1 MPESPGP
8 TERDDVRIPGDP
20 VRGNLLERLV
30 TVEHG
35 EWPRLAMAFLYF
47 FLLLG
52 GYFMLRPI
60 RGTVAANNSDIL
72 HLLYTGTFLVMLAIV
87 PAFGFLVSRFRRGQ
101 FIPAIYLFFIAHLL
115 LFAANFEG
123 DQTPQ
128 WLQRTFYI
136 WLSVFNLFVVSIFWS
151 FMADIFRPGQAQR
164 LFGFIM
170 AGGSI
175 GAIIAPSFTKGIVVV
190 HGASGVMLTA
200 AGFLAAATVL
210 AVLLGRR
217 VSGAG
222 SEHGDAVIGGG
233 IWEGALHVFRSRYL
247 LYACLLM
254 LLHNLVSTFL
264 FNGLAVLVDQNVA
277 GFEERTR
284 LFSHVDQ
291 VVQVLAFSFQF
302 FITSRLVR
310 YLGMSRT
317 LVMIPALL
325 AGGFVI
331 LGSSMGLVLFAAVQV
346 AQRSLNYGVLGPA
359 KEMLFTVVDRE
370 TKYKSK
376 NFIDTAVYRG
386 SDVTA
391 SWIFKGLSTA
401 GLSIAQMTWLYLPV
415 MGLWAFGAWRLG
427 QTYARMREGLRE
439 DAAPLQETVT
449 RERSDAGP

>member
-1 MPESPGP
+1 MPEADAPAN
-8 TERDDVRIPGDP
+8 RV
-20 VRGNLLERLV
+20 NFLERLV
-30 TVEHG
+30 AVEHG
-35 EWPRLAMAFLYF
+35 EWPRLAMAFAYF

-52 GYFMLRPI
+52 GYFMLRPL

-72 HLLYTGTFLVMLAIV
+72 HWLYTGTFVTMLAIV
-87 PAFGFLVSRFRRGQ
+87 PVFGFLVSRFRRGQ
-101 FIPAIYLFFIAHLL
+101 FIPAIYAFFIAHLL
-115 LFAANFEG
+115 LFAAGFEG
-123 DQTPQ
+123 DATPQ

-175 GAIIAPSFTKGIVVV
+175 GAIIAPSLTKGIVPT
-190 HGASGVMLTA
+190 HGATGVMILSAVFLCGATA
-200 AGFLAAATVL
+200 L
-210 AVLLGRR
+210 AVLLGRFGR
-217 VSGAG
+217 RQEGG
-222 SEHGDAVIGGG
+222 KEEEVIGGG
-233 IWEGALHVFRSRYL
+233 IWEGAIHVFRSEYL

-264 FNGLAVLVDQNVA
+264 FNGLAVLVSQNVV
-277 GFEERTR
+277 GFEERTT

-291 VVQVLAFSFQF
+291 VVQVLAFAFQF

-310 YLGMSRT
+310 HFGMSRT
-317 LVMIPALL
+317 LAMIPAML

-391 SWIFKGLSTA
+391 SWIFKGLSSA
-401 GLSIAQMTWLYLPV
+401 GLSVAQMTWLYLPIMV
-415 MGLWAFGAWRLG
+415 IWAFGAWRLG
-427 QTYARMREGLRE
+427 RIYTAMRAQLRLPE
-439 DAAPLQETVT
+439 SGEADVT
-449 RERSDAGP
+449 GASANESR